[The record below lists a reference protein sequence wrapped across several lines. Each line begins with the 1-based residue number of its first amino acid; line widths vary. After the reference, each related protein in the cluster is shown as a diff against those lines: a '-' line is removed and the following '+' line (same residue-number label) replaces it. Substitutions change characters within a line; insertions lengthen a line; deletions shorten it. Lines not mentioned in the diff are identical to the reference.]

1 MLGDGGVTGLDFEND
16 LGMTAARQAEV
27 RAAIFAMLGDNSMR
41 PLPPAPAP
49 RGGGSGGG
57 EEGISPNASSPS
69 LGSGPMV
76 PLPSQNGSTEEWSCT
91 ACTLL
96 NPSTR
101 LDCSACGTYH
111 MSE

>member
-1 MLGDGGVTGLDFEND
+1 MLGEGMNGLDFEND
-16 LGMTAARQAEV
+16 LGMTASRQAEV

-41 PLPPAPAP
+41 PPPMPSARGGEQRTVDDVTSPASTTASSGPAP
-49 RGGGSGGG
+49 
-57 EEGISPNASSPS
+57 
-69 LGSGPMV
+69 V
-76 PLPSQNGSTEEWSCT
+76 TFQNGSTEEWSCT

>member
-1 MLGDGGVTGLDFEND
+1 MLGEDTDGLDFEND

-41 PLPPAPAP
+41 LPPTPSA
-49 RGGGSGGG
+49 REG
-57 EEGISPNASSPS
+57 EQRTVDDVASVVFPVASA
-69 LGSGPMV
+69 
-76 PLPSQNGSTEEWSCT
+76 GSTHEGSAEWSCT